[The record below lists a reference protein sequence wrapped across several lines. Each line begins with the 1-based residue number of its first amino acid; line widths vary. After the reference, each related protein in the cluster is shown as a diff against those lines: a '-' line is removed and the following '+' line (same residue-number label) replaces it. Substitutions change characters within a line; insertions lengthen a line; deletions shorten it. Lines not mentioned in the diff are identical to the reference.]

1 MAYDRGYQPL
11 HDAAAAN
18 DVDALRRLL
27 RQGADLDCATRSGF
41 TPLHLAAQEGATAAC
56 EALLAAGARVDPVN
70 SYGNTP
76 LWTAVFNSRG
86 NGDVIDVLR
95 THGADPWHRNKA
107 GATPVTLA
115 RMIANYD
122 VAQYFADLDDSLTT
136 LAMHPQDHDET

>member
-1 MAYDRGYQPL
+1 MTAHTSYTPL
-11 HDAAAAN
+11 HDAAVAN

-27 RQGADLDCATRSGF
+27 RQGADPDSVTPSGF
-41 TPLHLAAQEGATAAC
+41 TELHLAAQEGATAVC
-56 EALLAAGARVDPVN
+56 GALLAAGARVDPVD

-107 GATPVTLA
+107 GTTPVDLA

-122 VAQYFADLDDSLTT
+122 VARYFADLDDSRTNRGFDRPL
-136 LAMHPQDHDET
+136 